1 MLHLADTSFLID
13 ALREKGDP
21 GAGARLDEL
30 LAADDLAVW
39 GIIISE
45 MLIGTLSEPEYD
57 EMRDYLLQQTVLHEP
72 DDLWQRVARL
82 GFDLRRRGLTVALPD
97 LAIAVVAMHNEVPLV
112 HMDRDYLAIA
122 EVCDLDHEYVSPTD
136 AD

>member
-13 ALREKGDP
+13 ALRERGDP

-30 LAADDLAVW
+30 LAADALAVW
-39 GIIISE
+39 GLVISE

-57 EMRDYLLQQTVLHEP
+57 EMHDYLLQQTVLHEP
-72 DDLWQRVARL
+72 ADLWQRVARL

-97 LAIAVVAMHNEVPLV
+97 LAPAVVAMHNEVPLV
-112 HMDRDYLAIA
+112 HMDRDFELIA
-122 EVCDLDHEYVSPTD
+122 QACDLEHEYVSPTD
-136 AD
+136 AE